1 MKLNQFAPLKLQ
13 DILVKA
19 MLHETVF
26 PHEIY
31 FATLATA
38 ELVAVD
44 MPLHAATDC
53 FRSVTKSKTIQL
65 FFLQAV
71 RAIILCLYRT
81 FGNQQILF
89 RQNTREL
96 SWKLTLH
103 DVFLVFACLII
114 FRTSSPPPPP
124 LPPKK
129 KKEKNGP

>member
-13 DILVKA
+13 DILVKV

-65 FFLQAV
+65 FFAS
-71 RAIILCLYRT
+71 CE
-81 FGNQQILF
+81 GNHFMFIQDLWESTNF
-89 RQNTREL
+89 
-96 SWKLTLH
+96 
-103 DVFLVFACLII
+103 V
-114 FRTSSPPPPP
+114 SS
-124 LPPKK
+124 KYD
-129 KKEKNGP
+129 